1 MIYSINYDLNRPGQN
16 YSDLHDAIKSCGAWW
31 HYLDFHWLV
40 DTSLTAKGI
49 WEKIAPHVDDNDH
62 FLIVGITRDYSGW
75 LPKKAWEWINSRTN
89 KMAA

>member
-16 YSDLHDAIKSCGAWW
+16 YTGLYDAIKSCGVWW
-31 HYLDFHWLV
+31 HYLDSHWLV

-49 WEKIAPHVDDNDH
+49 WDKLSMHVDKNDR

-75 LPKKAWEWINSRTN
+75 LPQTAWEWINSRTN